1 MNKEIL
7 IQTKEKLLLEA
18 SHYWLLLEMDY
29 WPFWGII
36 GGGTFAYCLMQRKG
50 LLSLVSALMFFISLV
65 MQPLLYVLLPH
76 ISEYL
81 IGERTRL
88 PNAHIYAY
96 GAGFLI
102 AAFVMFKI
110 IQFFISKTDDSVAA
124 ATKRTN
130 QERDT
135 RTDIRKIDHYLPKAK
150 QEFNPE
156 KYFKKAK
163 VFGGLDSNN
172 QPAYI
177 QQDIWRSSHVDIVGT
192 TGSGKGVMAGML
204 LTQAVQQGEA
214 VLIVDPKDDEYAMH
228 VMGQAARKAGVP
240 FYFIDLLGPTPQ
252 WNPFNSK
259 TEFEIEELFSAG
271 FGQAE
276 KGTDADFYRLQDR
289 ACSRIFAREYVAK
302 PAKASDVYLKLI
314 NEHEAAI
321 KEAPKFRQ
329 DLEEVVSMPV
339 LNINQGI
346 DLKKALEQGAVIY
359 VRGSMRNPRA
369 LKLQKMFVLSVM
381 QHCEKRDRD
390 TARHVCIFLD
400 EFKYLISQPA
410 LEALGAIRD
419 KKAHVVLAHQSL
431 GDLRDCPKDI
441 DPESVLSSINENCL
455 LKIAYKV
462 NDPDTAE
469 WLAKMSGKIIVDD
482 ERRTFISGTAMTEKR
497 APERMLTQTER
508 CLIDTNMLQSLPKR
522 CAALY
527 GNGLA
532 QFIFTSPI
540 QVTKRDEYCKPSMF
554 QNAELQTE
562 PGSSHSNLASSM
574 AEELIDVD

>member
-1 MNKEIL
+1 MNKELL
-7 IQTKEKLLLEA
+7 IQMKEKLLLEA
-18 SHYWLLLEMDY
+18 SHYVLLLEMEY
-29 WPFWGII
+29 WPFWGIL
-36 GGGTFAYCLMQRKG
+36 GGCSLITRLMFPKG
-50 LLSLVSALMFFISLV
+50 LLSPLCSIAVFASLF
-65 MQPLLYVLLPH
+65 MQPLVYVLTPIYSL
-76 ISEYL
+76 YL
-81 IGERTRL
+81 IGEQVYL
-88 PNAHIYAY
+88 PQKHIFAYA
-96 GAGFLI
+96 AGFLI
-102 AAFVMFKI
+102 ATFFTFII
-110 IQFFISKTDDSVAA
+110 IQFLVSKTDDGVSAV
-124 ATKRTN
+124 TKRTN

-156 KYFKKAK
+156 KYFKKER
-163 VFGGLDSNN
+163 VFCGLDSSN
-172 QPAYI
+172 QPAFI
-177 QQDIWRSSHVDIVGT
+177 PQDIWRSSHVDIVGT

-214 VLIVDPKDDEYAMH
+214 VIIVDPKDDEYAMH

-302 PAKASDVYLKLI
+302 PAKASDVYLRLI
-314 NEHEAAI
+314 NEHEVAI

-346 DLKKALEQGAVIY
+346 ELQTAIEQGAVIY

-369 LKLQKMFVLSVM
+369 LKLQKMFVLSIM

-400 EFKYLISQPA
+400 EFKYLISRPS

-441 DPESVLSSINENCL
+441 DPESVLSSINENCA
-455 LKIAYKV
+455 LKFAYKV

-469 WLAKMSGKIIVDD
+469 WLSKMSGKIIVDD
-482 ERRTFISGTAMTEKR
+482 ERKTFVTGSGITETR
-497 APERMLTQTER
+497 APERVLTQSER
-508 CLIDTNMLQSLPKR
+508 CLLDTNMLQSLPPR

-532 QFIFTSPI
+532 KFIFTSPI
-540 QVTKRDEYCKPSMF
+540 KVKKLPEYCQPSSF
-554 QNAELQTE
+554 DD
-562 PGSSHSNLASSM
+562 PKVDPKSSSSNSNLVSSI